1 MLLPDFRDDEEWFRQ
16 HITANGL
23 SSSHPRIKNPTSPK
37 EDELNQRV
45 VFKIVTNASDRID
58 QLISVK

>member
-23 SSSHPRIKNPTSPK
+23 SSSQPRIKNPSSPK

-45 VFKIVTNASDRID
+45 VFRIVTNASDRID